1 MAIIISQSG
10 KNAQKLEQSKFEQE
24 DHLQQYIYDN
34 PESIPLYDI
43 KEDIRLLI
51 LVREFGTQSG
61 PIDALGVD
69 ADGSIYLIETKLYKN
84 PDKRLVVA
92 QVLDYGA
99 SLWKEGSNFNEFINS
114 IDRGSQK
121 FSKVSVNERI
131 KDYFGFE
138 DNEIETFWDNVKE
151 NLNDGIFKFVVLMD
165 QLHKQLKNLIV
176 FLNQNSQFDIY
187 AVELEYYKHDQ
198 FEIMIPKLFG
208 AEVKKDIA
216 VSSAG
221 AGARRTWTLE
231 SFWEDAKNR
240 LSEKEFECIQKI
252 YKFAEETADTITLGT
267 GSSSGSFNPKYDN
280 ISVRSFFSVFS
291 DGRIGLNIGYLDDHN
306 QMKQFYD
313 SLNHYLNIEVIKS
326 MDENRLAQIYPKMP
340 TKELV
345 QNCDKFIE
353 AIKDFIKKGTSSK

>member
-10 KNAQKLEQSKFEQE
+10 KNAQKIEQSKFEQE
-24 DHLQQYIYDN
+24 DHLQQYIYNN

-61 PIDALGVD
+61 SIDALGVD

-99 SLWKEGSNFNEFINS
+99 SLWKDGSNFNEFISS
-114 IDRGSQK
+114 INKGSQK
-121 FSKVSVNERI
+121 FSKVPVNERI
-131 KDYFGFE
+131 KDHFGFE
-138 DNEIETFWDNVKE
+138 DNEIEIFWDNIKD
-151 NLNDGIFKFVVLMD
+151 NLNSGDFKFVVLMD

-216 VSSAG
+216 VSSTG
-221 AGARRTWTLE
+221 VSARKVWTLE

-240 LSEKEFECIQKI
+240 LSTEELKCIKKI
-252 YKFAEETADTITLGT
+252 YKFAVETADDITLGT
-267 GSSSGSFNPKYDN
+267 GSNSGSFNPKYNN
-280 ISVRSFFSVFS
+280 ICIRSFFSVFS

-306 QMKQFYD
+306 QMKQFCD
-313 SLNHYLNIEVIKS
+313 SLNRYLDIKIIKNI
-326 MDENRLAQIYPKMP
+326 DENRLEHVWPRIP

-353 AIKDFIKKGTSSK
+353 AIKDFIKKGTTPK